1 MGNTWPL
8 EQGGQAMPFQETCV
22 VDERARFIQD
32 VQRSQHS
39 VAELCRR
46 YGISRKTGYK
56 WLKRWWAEGPAGL
69 EDRSSRPRSC
79 PWATPREVVGAILHV
94 RRRYP
99 DYGAKKIRWYL
110 ERNRPELELP
120 SLTTIHNIL
129 HRHGLVPKRRRRR
142 RRWHPGR
149 PDTVAHEPNAIWS
162 TDYKGEFPTGDGQLC
177 YPLTVQ
183 DIHSRFL
190 LGCRARPDTTI
201 DGARPVFM
209 RLFKEYGLP
218 ARIRSDNGTPFASN
232 ALGRLSR
239 LSVWF
244 VQLGIYPEFIEPG
257 QPQQNGTHEN
267 MHLVL
272 KRRTTRPP
280 SANHRAQQGAFGR
293 FQREFNHVRPHEA
306 LEGKVPADLYR
317 PSPRRFPKRL
327 EPLTYPGHFITR
339 LVSDNGGI
347 RWYTQRVPVSTILK
361 GHDVGLEEID
371 HGLFDVYFGPVWI
384 GRFIEEKGIIVD
396 SRGPG
401 AKRHGAPQRRRKL

>member
-1 MGNTWPL
+1 
-8 EQGGQAMPFQETCV
+8 MPFQETCV

-32 VQRSQHS
+32 VQRSLHS
-39 VAELCRR
+39 MAELCRR

-56 WLKRWWAEGPAGL
+56 WLNRWWAEGPAGL
-69 EDRSSRPRSC
+69 EDRSSRPKRS
-79 PWATPREVVGAILHV
+79 PWATPPEVVGAILQV

-129 HRHGLVPKRRRRR
+129 HRHGLVPKRRKRR
-142 RRWHPGR
+142 RRWHPG
-149 PDTVAHEPNAIWS
+149 
-162 TDYKGEFPTGDGQLC
+162 
-177 YPLTVQ
+177 
-183 DIHSRFL
+183 
-190 LGCRARPDTTI
+190 RPDTTI
-201 DGARPVFM
+201 DGARPVFT

-244 VQLGIYPEFIEPG
+244 IQLGIYPEFIEPG

-280 SANHRAQQGAFGR
+280 SATHRTQQRAFGR
-293 FQREFNHVRPHEA
+293 FKREFNHVRPHEA

-317 PSPRRFPKRL
+317 PSPRPFPKTL
-327 EPLTYPGHFITR
+327 EPLTYPGHFVTR

-401 AKRHGAPQRRRKL
+401 AKRHGAPQKRTRL